1 MQTSPRPGL
10 PAIVQGSPQLW
21 QCRVKFICDFKFTIY
36 DFAAKSN
43 PLKTTANNSV
53 LRQILQPA
61 VIVGAL
67 GYFVDVYDLILFAIL
82 RIPSLKDMGFTGEQL
97 VNHGILLL
105 NLQMLGMLVGGIFFG
120 ILGDRVGRVAL
131 LFGSILL
138 YSIAN
143 IANGFVHSIEAYAVW
158 RFVAGFG
165 LAGELGGGITLV
177 TEILPKHLRGY
188 GTTIIST
195 VGVFGAVIGGL
206 VAQRVE
212 WRTAY
217 FIGGGLGLVLLVLRL
232 SVAESGMFKQLRASS
247 SHVSRGNFL
256 MLFNNLARFMKYLR
270 CILIGLPL
278 WCIVGILVTFS
289 PEISGALKIQG
300 EIKVAQA
307 IAFCYLGITFG
318 GFASGYFSQ
327 LLESR
332 RKILFW
338 FLIFTALAM
347 AGYFATTGQSN
358 GTFYLII
365 LLLGFGVGYWTI
377 FITVAAEQF
386 GTNIRATVATTVPN
400 FVRGATVP
408 MTLGFNH
415 LKPACGIIASA
426 AIISFAS
433 VVVALWAL
441 RGLEETHDKELD
453 YLEPL

>member
-1 MQTSPRPGL
+1 M
-10 PAIVQGSPQLW
+10 
-21 QCRVKFICDFKFTIY
+21 
-36 DFAAKSN
+36 KSQES
-43 PLKTTANNSV
+43 T
-53 LRQILQPA
+53 LRQVLQPA

-67 GYFVDVYDLILFAIL
+67 GYFVDVYDLILFAIVRL
-82 RIPSLKDMGFTGEQL
+82 PSLKDLGFTGELL
-97 VNHGILLL
+97 VSHGILLL
-105 NLQMLGMLVGGIFFG
+105 NLQMLGMLMGGIFFG
-120 ILGDRVGRVAL
+120 VLGDRVGRVAL

-158 RFVAGFG
+158 RFIAGFG

-177 TEILPKHLRGY
+177 TEVLPKALRGY

-206 VAQRVE
+206 VAQRVD
-212 WRTAY
+212 WRAAY

-232 SVAESGMFKQLRASS
+232 SVAESGMFKQLRTAPTN
-247 SHVSRGNFL
+247 VSRGNFL
-256 MLFNNLARFMKYLR
+256 MLFTSRQRFMKYLR

-289 PEISGALKIQG
+289 PEISKALNIQG
-300 EIKVAQA
+300 EVKVAQG

-327 LLESR
+327 LLQSR
-332 RKILFW
+332 RKILFT
-338 FLIFTALAM
+338 FLIFTAFAM
-347 AGYFATTGQSN
+347 AAYFLIAGQSS
-358 GTFYLII
+358 GTFYLVI
-365 LLLGFGVGYWTI
+365 LLLGFGVGYWTVFATI
-377 FITVAAEQF
+377 AAEQF

-408 MTLGFNH
+408 LTLAFNQ
-415 LKPACGIIASA
+415 LKPAFGLVASA
-426 AIISFAS
+426 ALISFAC
-433 VVVALWAL
+433 VAIALWAL
-441 RGLEETHDKELD
+441 RGLEETYDKELD

>member
-1 MQTSPRPGL
+1 MTMTRQIHLR
-10 PAIVQGSPQLW
+10 
-21 QCRVKFICDFKFTIY
+21 FTIY
-36 DFAAKSN
+36 NLRWRAKN
-43 PLKTTANNSV
+43 QILALKNNESI

-67 GYFVDVYDLILFAIL
+67 GYFVDVYDLILFTIL
-82 RIPSLKDMGFTGEQL
+82 RIPSLKSLGFSGEQL

-105 NLQMLGMLVGGIFFG
+105 NMQMIGMLLGGIFFG
-120 ILGDRVGRVAL
+120 ILGDRFGRVIL

-158 RFVAGFG
+158 RFIAGFG

-177 TEILPKHLRGY
+177 TEILPKELRGY

-206 VAQRVE
+206 VAQKVE

-217 FIGGGLGLVLLVLRL
+217 FIGGGLGLILLVLRL
-232 SVAESGMFKQLRASS
+232 SVAESGMFQQLRARGENI
-247 SHVSRGNFL
+247 SRGNFL
-256 MLFNNLARFMKYLR
+256 MLFNNFTRFMKYLR
-270 CILIGLPL
+270 CIFIGLPL
-278 WCIVGILVTFS
+278 WCIVGILVAFS

-318 GFASGYFSQ
+318 GFASGWFSQ
-327 LLESR
+327 WLGSR
-332 RKILFW
+332 RKIIFF
-338 FLIFTALAM
+338 FLTFTAAAL
-347 AGYFATTGQSN
+347 AGYFFSAGQSN
-358 GTFYLII
+358 GTFYLAI
-365 LLLGFGVGYWTI
+365 LLLGFGVGYWTVFVTI
-377 FITVAAEQF
+377 AAEQF

-408 MTLGFNH
+408 LTLAFNH
-415 LKPACGIIASA
+415 FKPHFGIVGSA
-426 AIISFAS
+426 ATMSFAC
-433 VVVALWAL
+433 VLIAFWAVF
-441 RGLEETHDKELD
+441 GLEETHGKNLD
-453 YLEPL
+453 YIEPV

>member
-1 MQTSPRPGL
+1 MKSPP
-10 PAIVQGSPQLW
+10 
-21 QCRVKFICDFKFTIY
+21 TI
-36 DFAAKSN
+36 F
-43 PLKTTANNSV
+43 
-53 LRQILQPA
+53 REILQPA

-82 RIPSLKDMGFTGEQL
+82 RIPSLKAMGFSGELL
-97 VNHGILLL
+97 VSHGILLL
-105 NLQMLGMLVGGIFFG
+105 NLQMVGMLVGGIFFG

-177 TEILPKHLRGY
+177 TEVLPKALRGY
-188 GTTIIST
+188 GTTIIAT

-206 VAQRVE
+206 VAQKVE

-217 FIGGGLGLVLLVLRL
+217 FIGGGLGVVLLVLRL
-232 SVAESGMFKQLRASS
+232 SVAESGMFKQLRSATT
-247 SHVSRGNFL
+247 HVSRGNFF

-327 LLESR
+327 LLQSR
-332 RKILFW
+332 RKILFL

-347 AGYFATTGQSN
+347 AGYFLAAGQSN
-358 GTFYLII
+358 GTFYLAI
-365 LLLGFGVGYWTI
+365 LLLGFGVGYWTVFATI
-377 FITVAAEQF
+377 AAEQF

-408 MTLGFNH
+408 LTLAFNH
-415 LKPACGIIASA
+415 LKPTCGIVTSA
-426 AIISFAS
+426 AVISFAC
-433 VVVALWAL
+433 VLIALWAL
-441 RGLEETHDKELD
+441 RGLEETYDKELD
-453 YLEPL
+453 YLEPV

>member
-1 MQTSPRPGL
+1 MKT
-10 PAIVQGSPQLW
+10 
-21 QCRVKFICDFKFTIY
+21 
-36 DFAAKSN
+36 N
-43 PLKTTANNSV
+43 PSV
-53 LRQILQPA
+53 LRQILKPA

-82 RIPSLKDMGFTGEQL
+82 RIPSLKSMGFSGELL
-97 VNHGILLL
+97 VSHGILLL
-105 NLQMLGMLVGGIFFG
+105 NLQMLGMLAGGIFFG
-120 ILGDRVGRVAL
+120 ILGDRMGRVAL

-138 YSIAN
+138 YSVAN

-177 TEILPKHLRGY
+177 TEILPKALRGY
-188 GTTIIST
+188 GTTMIST

-217 FIGGGLGLVLLVLRL
+217 FIGGGLGLILLVLRL
-232 SVAESGMFKQLRASS
+232 SVAESGMFKQLRARS

-256 MLFNNLARFMKYLR
+256 MLFSSSVRFMKYLR

-289 PEISGALKIQG
+289 PEISKALNIQG

-327 LLESR
+327 LLRSR
-332 RKILFW
+332 RKILLA
-338 FLIFTALAM
+338 FLLFTTAAMAAYFFTA
-347 AGYFATTGQSN
+347 GQSN
-358 GTFYLII
+358 GTFYLVI
-365 LLLGFGVGYWTI
+365 LLLGFGVGYWTVFATI
-377 FITVAAEQF
+377 AAEQF

-400 FVRGATVP
+400 FVRGSTVP
-408 MTLGFNH
+408 LTLAFNQ
-415 LKPACGIIASA
+415 LKPACGIIAA
-426 AIISFAS
+426 AALVSFAC
-433 VVVALWAL
+433 VLIALWAL
-441 RGLEETHDKELD
+441 RGLEETYDKELD
-453 YLEPL
+453 YLEPA

>member
-1 MQTSPRPGL
+1 MNQPTS
-10 PAIVQGSPQLW
+10 I
-21 QCRVKFICDFKFTIY
+21 
-36 DFAAKSN
+36 
-43 PLKTTANNSV
+43 
-53 LRQILQPA
+53 LRQIITPA

-82 RIPSLKDMGFTGEQL
+82 RIPSLKDMGFSGELL
-97 VNHGILLL
+97 VSHGILLL

-120 ILGDRVGRVAL
+120 ILGDRFGRVAL

-138 YSIAN
+138 YSVAN
-143 IANGFVHSIEAYAVW
+143 LANGFVHSIEGYALW

-177 TEILPKHLRGY
+177 TEVLPKALRGY

-217 FIGGGLGLVLLVLRL
+217 FIGGGLGLVLFFLRL
-232 SVAESGMFKQLRASS
+232 SVAESGMFKQLRAAPTQ
-247 SHVSRGNFL
+247 VSRGNFF
-256 MLFNNLARFMKYLR
+256 MLFNNLTRFMKYLR

-300 EIKVAQA
+300 EVKVAQA

-327 LLESR
+327 LLQSR

-347 AGYFATTGQSN
+347 AAYFLTSGQSN
-358 GTFYLII
+358 GTFYLTI
-365 LLLGFGVGYWTI
+365 LLLGFGVGYWTVFATI
-377 FITVAAEQF
+377 AAEQF

-408 MTLGFNH
+408 LTLAFNH
-415 LKPACGIIASA
+415 LKPMCGIVTSA
-426 AIISFAS
+426 AAIAFAC
-433 VVVALWAL
+433 VFIALWAL
-441 RGLEETHDKELD
+441 RGLDETYDKELD
-453 YLEPL
+453 YLEPN

>member
-1 MQTSPRPGL
+1 MNHPP
-10 PAIVQGSPQLW
+10 
-21 QCRVKFICDFKFTIY
+21 
-36 DFAAKSN
+36 
-43 PLKTTANNSV
+43 SV
-53 LRQILQPA
+53 LRQILTPA

-82 RIPSLKDMGFTGEQL
+82 RIPSLKDMGYSGELL
-97 VNHGILLL
+97 VSHGILLL

-120 ILGDRVGRVAL
+120 ILGDRMGRVAL
-131 LFGSILL
+131 LFGSILI

-177 TEILPKHLRGY
+177 TEILPKALRGY
-188 GTTIIST
+188 GTTIIAT

-206 VAQRVE
+206 VAQKVE

-232 SVAESGMFKQLRASS
+232 SVAESGMFKQLRAAPT
-247 SHVSRGNFL
+247 HVSRGNFL

-327 LLESR
+327 VLQSR
-332 RKILFW
+332 RKILFL
-338 FLIFTALAM
+338 FLVFTALAM
-347 AGYFATTGQSN
+347 AAYFLAAGQSN
-358 GTFYLII
+358 GTFYLVI
-365 LLLGFGVGYWTI
+365 LLLGFGVGYWTVFATI
-377 FITVAAEQF
+377 AAEQF

-408 MTLGFNH
+408 LTLAFNH
-415 LKPACGIIASA
+415 LKPACGIVASA
-426 AIISFAS
+426 AAISFTC
-433 VVVALWAL
+433 VLIALWAL
-441 RGLEETHDKELD
+441 RGLEETYDKELD